1 MKIAYLVT
9 AFNNYQ
15 HLERLINALND
26 DTKPSFFIHIDK
38 KSSMPKNLNNAQNMT
53 FIKRTKVWWGGWSH
67 LAAILSL
74 MKKASEENFDYYILL
89 SGTDY
94 PIRPNSFLYNK
105 LKDGGEYF
113 NLLEGFQS
121 HKPVSRIK
129 YYYFDQF
136 DRRNKNS
143 SRTKFFLFLERKL
156 RKKFTKKKFP
166 FLKIYHGSTWW
177 ALSHATVNYVLE
189 FTDANPKFVK
199 FFRTSWCPEEA
210 YIPTLIGNSD
220 IKNNCKTNLTYMDWS
235 TEPAPALLSI
245 DHIYLFRK
253 QNEFDGVY
261 GKYSPF
267 FARKFR
273 DDSHE
278 LITEIE
284 VSLR

>member
-1 MKIAYLVT
+1 V
-9 AFNNYQ
+9 
-15 HLERLINALND
+15 
-26 DTKPSFFIHIDK
+26 
-38 KSSMPKNLNNAQNMT
+38 
-53 FIKRTKVWWGGWSH
+53 
-67 LAAILSL
+67 
-74 MKKASEENFDYYILL
+74 
-89 SGTDY
+89 
-94 PIRPNSFLYNK
+94 
-105 LKDGGEYF
+105 
-113 NLLEGFQS
+113 
-121 HKPVSRIK
+121 K

-143 SRTKFFLFLERKL
+143 SRTKFFLFLERIM

-177 ALSHATVNYVLE
+177 ALTQATVNYVLE

-210 YIPTLIGNSD
+210 YIPTIIGNSD

-235 TEPAPALLSI
+235 TEPAPALLSF
-245 DHIYLFRK
+245 DHICLFSK
-253 QNEFDGVY
+253 QKEFDGVY